1 MLDHHRANGYREIA
15 PPYLVNAATATATG
29 HLPKFADQLY
39 TCDRDELYLIPT
51 AEVPI
56 MGWHRGEI
64 LEEDR
69 RPLRYCA
76 HTPCFRREAGAAG
89 RETRGLIRVHQFD
102 KVELVAILTPRPPT
116 TCTSR

>member
-1 MLDHHRANGYREIA
+1 
-15 PPYLVNAATATATG
+15 
-29 HLPKFADQLY
+29 
-39 TCDRDELYLIPT
+39 
-51 AEVPI
+51 

-69 RPLRYCA
+69 LPLRYCA

-102 KVELVAILTPRPPT
+102 KVELVAITTPRPPT
-116 TCTSR
+116 MCTSR